1 MDPFIIIK
9 NYRQSRQV
17 EEASPPPRVFLREL
31 DPNTLASRQ
40 PNTKMLSKAFNED
53 DKENFNYMLDIY
65 LGEEPLKLL
74 PSPSNNQLIDYAD
87 YDFNY

>member
-31 DPNTLASRQ
+31 DPNTLATRQ
-40 PNTKMLSKAFNED
+40 PNTKMLAKAYNEE
-53 DKENFNYMLDIY
+53 DK
-65 LGEEPLKLL
+65 
-74 PSPSNNQLIDYAD
+74 
-87 YDFNY
+87 